1 MLFGLIERG
10 GESMN
15 EAKRLITE
23 FMHETARTGLNLCIV
38 MTREYYEK
46 FREAEI
52 EYMKDNEIVGK
63 IAGIMI
69 DFDDELD
76 QDYIF
81 KAIRYE

>member
-1 MLFGLIERG
+1 M
-10 GESMN
+10 
-15 EAKRLITE
+15 
-23 FMHETARTGLNLCIV
+23 